1 MSSHPVLSS
10 HLARVGRGA
19 HRKPLCVRSL
29 RRRARLASCALFL
42 GVALG
47 AAPASAIEVAVGVG
61 ADVWTA
67 GNASGLFSFTADV
80 LFTAVPGL
88 ELGAR
93 SGLFFVTAGSLGTG
107 TAGIPLDAQV
117 RGVVGPFYL
126 EGLFGP
132 WFFFSGTVVRAHVGM
147 GFGWQ
152 SGPLRIGAEVAYL
165 TGGAEFGV
173 RFAFAF

>member
-1 MSSHPVLSS
+1 MSSRAVRPSG
-10 HLARVGRGA
+10 LA
-19 HRKPLCVRSL
+19 
-29 RRRARLASCALFL
+29 RARLAGLFL
-42 GVALG
+42 SLTVALA
-47 AAPASAIEVAVGVG
+47 AAPARATEVAVGVG

-107 TAGIPLDAQV
+107 TAGIPLDLQI
-117 RGVVGPFYL
+117 RGVVSHFYL

-147 GFGWQ
+147 GFGWET
-152 SGPLRIGAEVAYL
+152 GPIRIGAEVAYL

>member
-1 MSSHPVLSS
+1 MSSRAVRPSG
-10 HLARVGRGA
+10 LA
-19 HRKPLCVRSL
+19 
-29 RRRARLASCALFL
+29 RARLAGLFL
-42 GVALG
+42 SLTVALA
-47 AAPASAIEVAVGVG
+47 AAPAPATEVAVGVG

-107 TAGIPLDAQV
+107 TAGIPLDLQI
-117 RGVVGPFYL
+117 RGVVSHFYL

-147 GFGWQ
+147 GFGWET
-152 SGPLRIGAEVAYL
+152 GPIRIGAEVAYL